1 MADLNNDSHAD
12 AIIQNS
18 DGSVGVWYLGGAQGN
33 QIQGFALIAGASTWF
48 VVGATDMDADGH
60 SDLMIRNTDG
70 TLGVW
75 YLGGAQ
81 GNQIT
86 GFTPITTPGGT
97 NWKELT
103 AH

>member
-1 MADLNNDSHAD
+1 M
-12 AIIQNS
+12 
-18 DGSVGVWYLGGAQGN
+18 GA
-33 QIQGFALIAGASTWF
+33 
-48 VVGATDMDADGH
+48 VDMDADGH
-60 SDLMIRNTDG
+60 PDLTIRNTDG

-86 GFTPITTPGGT
+86 GFTPITTPGNT